1 MLVPSLR
8 DLLELDEAISIRVL
22 AYTNKVACYYVG
34 LAVVMSIVYLITI
47 SGHSS

>member
-8 DLLELDEAISIRVL
+8 DLFELNEAISIRVL

-34 LAVVMSIVYLITI
+34 LAGCYVNSIFNY
-47 SGHSS
+47 H